1 MPFVLLALGIL
12 FLVVSIKGTQGDLFD
27 LLKSEFAGSNSF
39 IVWASALIILGLLAY
54 IKPIRPIVHAFMV
67 LLVLV
72 LVLANHGHFF
82 TQFNQA
88 IRNPTAPPQ
97 SNAGAPSPST
107 TGSNAQAAPAPSIG
121 FLGSAV
127 PDILSSGAA
136 SGPG

>member
-12 FLVVSIKGTQGDLFD
+12 LVVVAVQGTEKDLFA

-54 IKPIRPIVHAFMV
+54 IKPIRPVVHAFM
-67 LLVLV
+67 LLIVLV

-88 IRNPTAPPQ
+88 IRNPAAPPPATP
-97 SNAGAPSPST
+97 N
-107 TGSNAQAAPAPSIG
+107 TGSNAPAAAAPSTG
-121 FLGSAV
+121 FLGGAL
-127 PDILSSGAA
+127 PDVLSSGSA
-136 SGPG
+136 SGPA